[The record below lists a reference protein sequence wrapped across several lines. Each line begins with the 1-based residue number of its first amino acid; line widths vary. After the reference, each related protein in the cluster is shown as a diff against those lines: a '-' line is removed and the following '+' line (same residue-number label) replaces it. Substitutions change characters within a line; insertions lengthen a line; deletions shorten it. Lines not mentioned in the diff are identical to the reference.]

1 VMTALDP
8 YLMTKCPDCANET
21 FEPNEV
27 FLFRM
32 LLLKQGIL
40 GDHPISGDEDPENEF
55 VPRWS
60 LGIGHGKDYW
70 E

>member
-1 VMTALDP
+1 
-8 YLMTKCPDCANET
+8 
-21 FEPNEV
+21 
-27 FLFRM
+27 M